1 MNTIRK
7 GFAALTL
14 ATIGFTGHVS
24 AHDQGPGGHA
34 RHHGSTR
41 GAVTLICRDAL
52 PGDSR
57 VIGRQ
62 EKQQQ
67 RIDNGWRSGELT
79 RDELQRLD
87 AQQARIAD
95 MAHRFS
101 ADGRLTPTERLK
113 LERAQDRASVD
124 IARTKHNNHD
134 RHHSYTRWA
143 VVYRD
148 L

>member
-34 RHHGSTR
+34 RHHGSAQ
-41 GAVTLICRDAL
+41 GVVTVICRDAL
-52 PGDSR
+52 PGDPR

-62 EKQQQ
+62 ERQQQ

-79 RDELQRLD
+79 QGELRRLD
-87 AQQARIAD
+87 AQQTRIAE
-95 MAHRFS
+95 MAHWFS
-101 ADGRLTPTERLK
+101 ADGYLTPAERLR
-113 LERAQDRASVD
+113 LAQAQDRASAA
-124 IARTKHNNHD
+124 IARDKHNDSD
-134 RHHSYTRWA
+134 RDHSGKLWA

-148 L
+148 F

>member
-34 RHHGSTR
+34 RHHGSAQ
-41 GAVTLICRDAL
+41 GVVTVICRDAL
-52 PGDSR
+52 PGDPR

-62 EKQQQ
+62 ERQQQ

-95 MAHRFS
+95 MARRFS
-101 ADGRLTPTERLK
+101 ADGRLTPAERLE
-113 LERAQDRASVD
+113 LERVQDRASVD
-124 IARTKHNNHD
+124 IARTKHNDND
-134 RHHSYTRWA
+134 RHRLYTQWA